1 MNIFS
6 LLANG
11 LVIAATS
18 SLIVSL
24 ILVRR
29 LIASF
34 QRESLRSK
42 WHFLS
47 LLILAFIISYLVYL
61 VVFWQTYDNMHDLIV
76 PAVFFFGACFVWLTS
91 RLALQTTEDVSRLV
105 KLEHENITDPLI
117 GIYNRRYLDR
127 RLEDE
132 TNRALRYKQP
142 LSILMI
148 DIDHFKRINDTHGH
162 QIGDQALLY
171 LGKLLTDEVRN
182 LDVVARFGG
191 EEFAIIAPET
201 PTLTAVELAKRLHQ
215 HIGTHPLMITNN
227 RGEKL
232 EIKMTVSIGVASL
245 SYDNNNPQKLLKSAD
260 EALYQAKQNGR
271 NRVYLDELNMGE

>member
-11 LVIAATS
+11 LVIAAAS
-18 SLIVSL
+18 SLIISL

-29 LIASF
+29 LIANF

-47 LLILAFIISYLVYL
+47 MLILAFIISYLVYL
-61 VVFWQTYDNMHDLIV
+61 VVFWQTYNNMHDLIV

-105 KLEHENITDPLI
+105 KLEHENITDPLT
-117 GIYNRRYLDR
+117 GIYNRRNLDR
-127 RLEDE
+127 RLEEE
-132 TNRALRYKQP
+132 TNRALRYKLP

-215 HIGTHPLMITNN
+215 HIGTHPLMISNN

-271 NRVYLDELNMGE
+271 NQVYLNELNIGE

>member
-1 MNIFS
+1 
-6 LLANG
+6 
-11 LVIAATS
+11 
-18 SLIVSL
+18 
-24 ILVRR
+24 
-29 LIASF
+29 
-34 QRESLRSK
+34 
-42 WHFLS
+42 
-47 LLILAFIISYLVYL
+47 
-61 VVFWQTYDNMHDLIV
+61 
-76 PAVFFFGACFVWLTS
+76 
-91 RLALQTTEDVSRLV
+91 
-105 KLEHENITDPLI
+105 
-117 GIYNRRYLDR
+117 
-127 RLEDE
+127 
-132 TNRALRYKQP
+132 
-142 LSILMI
+142 
-148 DIDHFKRINDTHGH
+148 
-162 QIGDQALLY
+162 LLY

-271 NRVYLDELNMGE
+271 NQVYLNELNMGE

>member
-127 RLEDE
+127 RLEEE
-132 TNRALRYKQP
+132 TNRALRYKLP

>member
-11 LVIAATS
+11 MLIAATI
-18 SLIVSL
+18 SLVVSL
-24 ILVRR
+24 MLVRR
-29 LIASF
+29 LIANF
-34 QRESLRSK
+34 QHESLRSK
-42 WHFLS
+42 WNLLS

-61 VVFWQTYDNMHDLIV
+61 LLFWQTYHNMHDLIV

-91 RLALQTTEDVSRLV
+91 RLALQTTEDVSRIVL
-105 KLEHENITDPLI
+105 LEQENITDPLI

-132 TNRALRYKQP
+132 TNRALRYKLP

-162 QIGDQALLY
+162 QIGDQALIF
-171 LGKLLTDEVRN
+171 LGKILMDEVRN

-201 PTLTAVELAKRLHQ
+201 PTLTATELAKRLHQ
-215 HIGTHPLMITNN
+215 HIGTHPLIIT
-227 RGEKL
+227 RHSGEKL
-232 EIKMTVSIGVASL
+232 EIKMTVSIGIASL
-245 SYDNNNPQKLLKSAD
+245 GYDNDNMQKLLKSAD
-260 EALYQAKQNGR
+260 QALYQAKQNGR
-271 NRVYLDELNMGE
+271 NQVVLSELNIGE